1 MTEGKRGFI
10 THFPGFILY
19 PTHIIGKS
27 EEFAHIPSGQHE
39 SVLIRVYSAFESIES
54 QGGKGKLV
62 VMASNMVCT
71 KLKLY
76 RLTKNTQQ
84 ESTACFLPFLNSA
97 FNRAERLILFPSF
110 QELGNLAISP
120 NHVPH
125 FLFLQ
130 ETFSF

>member
-1 MTEGKRGFI
+1 MVMPEN
-10 THFPGFILY
+10 
-19 PTHIIGKS
+19 
-27 EEFAHIPSGQHE
+27 Q
-39 SVLIRVYSAFESIES
+39 AFLAEQEHATAVRS
-54 QGGKGKLV
+54 LF
-62 VMASNMVCT
+62 
-71 KLKLY
+71 
-76 RLTKNTQQ
+76 LTFF
-84 ESTACFLPFLNSA
+84 ELA